1 MAIDGVQIT
10 RLPNG
15 KYLVKDEFNQ
25 DGFEATQEEITNAY
39 GITAEQIN
47 IFVAEQEASNAPD
60 EPVINGGK
68 PNSVFTAKAKA
79 NTGLA
84 NANDKIQTEDDY
96 ARMEKEYAEALKT
109 RVGYGDADAA
119 AHAKGMVQTQRAADR
134 VEASVYFTPN
144 QKEEYEKQ
152 KKELEAQGKRPVLL
166 TEEDMQLLK
175 SPEFVLRDKQGDPVD
190 VDGNVIDKNDPDAAK
205 KYVTAFNEDG
215 TLNQDMVK
223 LISAQRVGS
232 DNELE
237 LEERDAETRD
247 LTAKTTKK
255 VKGGKVTRDN
265 AKPAADLYERLG
277 YDVQKDDVIEA
288 DPNDLKKARNR
299 GRLWGALVGV
309 VLYAG
314 SVISARLLSKTKT
327 NEKVRTDTIE
337 GEEHTLPD
345 TTLPGETHE
354 VTTDVTVSVTYVTPG
369 EHHEHDDVGPGGT
382 VHYEWNDPDV
392 TTTVTTVV
400 STTQTITDPD
410 ITVPGQTYTD
420 PDQEVDIYEERDKYG
435 LSWGEALVPGA
446 PIIPLAM
453 RAGAKTAENKARA
466 KAVAQAVDDKVND
479 ILGGMDHREFV
490 GNVYDKGDY
499 SGVIGDRNQQMMKYV
514 VDKAKEKNMS
524 KDEFMQFM
532 KYAQGSNECLTEK
545 ELLNMFNL
553 IDDYKVPPK
562 KEPDPVKPSDYA
574 TLDSVT
580 TGETNTTVERNRAY
594 KMKRGETPLNVIK
607 AKYHITDNKEAM
619 KVLRE
624 VRKRMGIPESG
635 VNNGKVVIPEIEV
648 DSEIWKDAYF
658 LPPNVLG
665 YELDFDAPV
674 PLDPKWTTGDGGSG
688 TRMRGNNEERTN
700 TTDTRKTTWIVRD
713 SKGNELHRSENMQEA
728 IDYMNKYNAEHNG
741 QASVNEVKGE

>member
-15 KYLVKDEFNQ
+15 KYLVKDEFSP

-39 GITAEQIN
+39 GISAEQIN

-119 AHAKGMVQTQRAADR
+119 AHAKGMVQTQKAADR

-175 SPEFVLRDKQGDPVD
+175 PPAFVLRDKRNSVPVD
-190 VDGNVIDKNDPDAAK
+190 INGNVIDENDPDAAN

-237 LEERDAETRD
+237 LEERAAETSQLKEIAED
-247 LTAKTTKK
+247 
-255 VKGGKVTRDN
+255 KVTRDD
-265 AKPAADLYERLG
+265 AKPVADLYERLG
-277 YDVQKDDVIEA
+277 YDVQKDDEINAKADEA
-288 DPNDLKKARNR
+288 VKKKRRKGA
-299 GRLWGALVGV
+299 GLGALIGGAIGT
-309 VLYAG
+309 LLGEIFHA
-314 SVISARLLSKTKT
+314 LSKTKT
-327 NEKVRTDTIE
+327 QEFDHYDVTP
-337 GEEHTLPD
+337 EEVHTLPD
-345 TTLPGETHE
+345 TTVPGGAYE

-410 ITVPGQTYTD
+410 VVVPGGTYTT
-420 PDQEVDIYEERDKYG
+420 QEQKVPVYEEKEKYTISRPLSDGVLGTVGAIAGG
-435 LSWGEALVPGA
+435 LIGAQVGKNKGEKEAD
-446 PIIPLAM
+446 AM
-453 RAGAKTAENKARA
+453 KAEAK
-466 KAVAQAVDDKVND
+466 DND
-479 ILGGMDHREFV
+479 ILGEKDHDDV
-490 GNVYDKGDY
+490 VTNMYYTGNYSSIKGE
-499 SGVIGDRNQQMMKYV
+499 RNQQMMKYV

-562 KEPDPVKPSDYA
+562 KEPDPVKPEPEQED
-574 TLDSVT
+574 
-580 TGETNTTVERNRAY
+580 
-594 KMKRGETPLNVIK
+594 PLNGKWHTIDHESGGNYTLNTKGVGIAQYVSVVYNVRIGTREHKEIMK
-607 AKYHITDNKEAM
+607 AVWEANPGLRNSVLKLGTRVTFPEVGDYKPNLEIQPGEKQIGTQTGKIYTGTETKKWQKYGAGEHRIEGEKEYDTPKEAEEADLERQ
-619 KVLRE
+619 KAERE
-624 VRKRMGIPESG
+624 AAKKKAEEE
-635 VNNGKVVIPEIEV
+635 KKKAE
-648 DSEIWKDAYF
+648 
-658 LPPNVLG
+658 
-665 YELDFDAPV
+665 
-674 PLDPKWTTGDGGSG
+674 GGQS
-688 TRMRGNNEERTN
+688 
-700 TTDTRKTTWIVRD
+700 
-713 SKGNELHRSENMQEA
+713 Q
-728 IDYMNKYNAEHNG
+728 
-741 QASVNEVKGE
+741 